1 MTVSGV
7 IFDLD
12 GTLLDTIRGL
22 ANSMNVALTERGFKG
37 HSIEAYKGFVG
48 RGIENLVKY
57 ALPDGETDATVQGI
71 LQAMR
76 DHYAQEWPRTT
87 KPYPG
92 VLEMLQGL
100 FDRGMKVS
108 ILSNKPHKYTVQ
120 MVEVLLPGFPFDDV
134 LGARESTPIKP
145 APDAA
150 LEIARGWVLPPNKI
164 AFVGDSD
171 VDMETAVN
179 ASMLPIGVMWG
190 FRNAQELADSGGRV
204 LVANVADLLTVLT

>member
-22 ANSMNVALTERGFKG
+22 ADAMNAVLTERGFQG
-37 HSIEAYKGFVG
+37 HSVEDYKKFVG
-48 RGIENLVKY
+48 RGIETLVTLS
-57 ALPDGETDATVQGI
+57 LPEEAGDGVVQEI

-76 DHYAQEWPRTT
+76 KRHAQDWPQTT

-92 VLEMLQGL
+92 VLETLQGL

-120 MVEVLLPGFPFDDV
+120 MVEALLPGFPFDQV
-134 LGARESTPIKP
+134 LGARDSIPIKP

-150 LEIARGWVLPPNKI
+150 LEIARGWVLPPSQI

-179 ASMLPIGVMWG
+179 ASMLPVGVMWG
-190 FRNAQELADSGGRV
+190 FRNAQELADSGGRI
-204 LVANVADLLTVLT
+204 LVANPEDLLVVLR

>member
-1 MTVSGV
+1 MSVSGV

-22 ANSMNVALTERGFKG
+22 ADSMNAALSERGFGG
-37 HSIEAYKGFVG
+37 HSIETYKGFVG
-48 RGIENLVKY
+48 RGIETLVRV
-57 ALPDGETDATVQGI
+57 ALPDGESNDTVLDV

-76 DHYAQEWPRTT
+76 ERYAQDWPRTT
-87 KPYPG
+87 KPFPG
-92 VLEMLQGL
+92 VPEMLQGL

-120 MVEVLLPGFPFDDV
+120 MVEALLPGFPFDEV
-134 LGARESTPIKP
+134 LGARDSIPIKP

-150 LEIARGWVLPPNKI
+150 LEIARGWVLPPSQI

-179 ASMLPIGVMWG
+179 ASMLPVGVMWG
-190 FRNAQELADSGGRV
+190 FRNAQELANSGGRI
-204 LVANVADLLTVLT
+204 LVANPEDLLVVLR